1 MVIQREHT
9 RARLP
14 EETPLDRHGNWTYA
28 DGRHSKDTAREDTLT
43 RLRTAAAERAAAEKA
58 EEEEWTWDLMLEGA
72 GPIEYDDPDR
82 PEPEIYELAYGTT
95 AAGTEVVAYS
105 TGVHTWI
112 EDPEEGDIDPPMLQN
127 CMEPAVIR
135 EWTLWQ
141 MGFRGIPGD
150 RVEWINKPGLIKLP
164 AE

>member
-14 EETPLDRHGNWTYA
+14 EEAPLDRNGNWTYS
-28 DGRHSKDTAREDTLT
+28 GIRCGKDTAREDTIAK
-43 RLRTAAAERAAAEKA
+43 LRIAAEERAAAEKA
-58 EEEEWTWDLMLEGA
+58 EDECEWDLMLEGA
-72 GPIEYDDPDR
+72 GPIEYDDPDS
-82 PEPEIYELAYGTT
+82 PEPDAYELAYGTT
-95 AAGTEVVAYS
+95 AAGTEIVAYS

-112 EDPEEGDIDPPMLQN
+112 EDPEDGDIDPPMLQN
-127 CMEPAVIR
+127 CMEPPVIR

-141 MGFRGIPGD
+141 MGFRGVAED
-150 RVEWINKPGLIKLP
+150 RIEWINRPGEIKLP